1 MNRNYLMKVINH
13 FGLSNQLKKLNEE
26 VFELIEAILIDTGDE
41 ESLNHIKEEY
51 ADVSLVLN
59 QIKEYFE
66 IGYAEDVLPRMSYK
80 LERTLKLIEEEK

>member
-1 MNRNYLMKVINH
+1 MFREDLMEVITH

-26 VFELIEAILIDTGDE
+26 VFELIEAIHFDMGDE
-41 ESLNHIKEEY
+41 ESLDHIKEEY

-66 IGYAEDVLPRMSYK
+66 IGYAEDVLPRMTYK
-80 LERTLKLIEEEK
+80 LDRTLKRIEEEK